1 MFFLNE
7 QIAVVVSDLRTSAK
21 FHQKRMKYF
30 DSLVQTCKT
39 NNHRHFVVIDVVVAV
54 VFVVFVD
61 VFDELSL

>member
-1 MFFLNE
+1 M
-7 QIAVVVSDLRTSAK
+7 SAK
-21 FHQKRMKYF
+21 FHQKRMKYI

-61 VFDELSL
+61 VFDELFL